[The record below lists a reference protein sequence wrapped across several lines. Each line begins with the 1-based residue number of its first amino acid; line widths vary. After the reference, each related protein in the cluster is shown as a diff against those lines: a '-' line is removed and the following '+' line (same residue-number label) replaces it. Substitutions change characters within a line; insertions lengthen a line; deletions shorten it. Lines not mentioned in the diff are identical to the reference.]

1 MIGIEVFGGI
11 EKNNKRKNSHNERN
25 AKITM
30 RYQEM
35 DHMIAMAHYTGIK
48 MQIFVMRI

>member
-11 EKNNKRKNSHNERN
+11 EKKERI
-25 AKITM
+25 ATM
-30 RYQEM
+30 NTLRNFAVKM